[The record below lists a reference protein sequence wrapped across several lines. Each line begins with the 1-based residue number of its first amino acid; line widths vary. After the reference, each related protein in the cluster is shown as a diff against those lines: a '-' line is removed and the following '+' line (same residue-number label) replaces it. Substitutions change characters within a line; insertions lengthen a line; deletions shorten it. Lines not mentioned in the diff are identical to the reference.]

1 MLIISGHDN
10 TVSRQEIFLIYSL
23 GLTLDYFRFPSFASQ
38 ITFEI
43 TRNDDEKTNRTYSD
57 YFVNYYF
64 NDELIANLT
73 KKNF

>member
-43 TRNDDEKTNRTYSD
+43 TRNDDEKTTFS
-57 YFVNYYF
+57 
-64 NDELIANLT
+64 INLLY
-73 KKNF
+73 KFFWN